1 MTVPTL
7 DLPLFLEPS
16 EAQILLAPVLLVKT
30 LPFFLEP
37 SETEIFLAPAVLVKF
52 LPLFL
57 DPVCTGNSGGGG
69 SGGSCEDPRPDTGML
84 YPRG

>member
-7 DLPLFLEPS
+7 DLPLFLEPA
-16 EAQILLAPVLLVKT
+16 EAEILLAPAIRVKFLPLL
-30 LPFFLEP
+30 LEP
-37 SETEIFLAPAVLVKF
+37 SETEIFLAPAVRVKS

-57 DPVCTGNSGGGG
+57 EPVCTGNSGGGG
-69 SGGSCEDPRPDTGML
+69 SDDLCEDPRPDTGML